1 MVSPRRAAAPVTPRR
16 QRSART
22 SDRVSM
28 AASRRLRPRGA
39 PRSASPW
46 EAVLSAPPRPPIHAR
61 GLMLSPGRVGHGGP
75 VRHSTCLALID
86 ESIEAP
92 HLARAGH
99 APAPRGAARL
109 PTRAAGAARAEAQP
123 RGPGRA
129 GSSGMSMSQAA
140 LYRSRKQPLLA
151 ARCTPRE
158 RCRRRH
164 HNAARLRR
172 RLSKTSDGGRRSSTA
187 AARRSRRKRQLL
199 AR

>member
-1 MVSPRRAAAPVTPRR
+1 MLSPRRAAAPVTPRR

-22 SDRVSM
+22 CCPWPPAGAEGPWRPAIRVAVGGRALR
-28 AASRRLRPRGA
+28 AASTADPRAGLD
-39 PRSASPW
+39 AS
-46 EAVLSAPPRPPIHAR
+46 S
-61 GLMLSPGRVGHGGP
+61 MLSPGRVGRGGP

-86 ESIEAP
+86 QSIEAP
-92 HLARAGH
+92 RLARAGH

-109 PTRAAGAARAEAQP
+109 PTRAAGAARAEVQP
-123 RGPGRA
+123 RGPVGA

-140 LYRSRKQPLLA
+140 LYRYRSMKQPLRA

-172 RLSKTSDGGRRSSTA
+172 R
-187 AARRSRRKRQLL
+187 
-199 AR
+199 